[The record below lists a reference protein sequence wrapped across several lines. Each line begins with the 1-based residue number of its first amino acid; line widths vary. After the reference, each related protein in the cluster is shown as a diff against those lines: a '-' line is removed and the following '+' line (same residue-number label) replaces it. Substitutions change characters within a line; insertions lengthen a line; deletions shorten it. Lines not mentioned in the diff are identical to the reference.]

1 MDEEKEQID
10 LNGDGKMSSVEI
22 DITKNR
28 FKNRRRMAWLAVWSM
43 VIFTAIMMSNLV
55 DIERIKAIDNVMEM
69 FYIAMASIVGAYM
82 GFTTWATKKCI
93 ETSKLRKTII
103 QIIKSLLSYCVKK
116 LKIRFLKKIVKRLK
130 KKLKN
135 NKK

>member
-55 DIERIKAIDNVMEM
+55 DIERIKAIDSVMEM

-82 GFTTWATKKCI
+82 GFTTWATKK
-93 ETSKLRKTII
+93 
-103 QIIKSLLSYCVKK
+103 
-116 LKIRFLKKIVKRLK
+116 
-130 KKLKN
+130 
-135 NKK
+135 